1 MTSGFRFPVLD
12 DAHFFVLYY
21 RRSSRRRNKKF
32 KKNVRFVQCL
42 VCNFESVY
50 RRDILPP
57 RRQSFFI
64 PRVSAFGFFDISS
77 HTLSHTLSLHL
88 LIFISCSRFVTLI
101 IIIMIIIIQN
111 FVSWV
116 FCLFFIVPP
125 IVLSIKRCATHF
137 VVFRI
142 FFFFFNY
149 LSGFHYS
156 RNKRIYSLESCLS
169 LSINCS
175 LFFLLS
181 ASSETI
187 IPWNQLQSPMWD
199 NQQLI
204 DTFLM

>member
-1 MTSGFRFPVLD
+1 MNPQKILFDGWLPVSGFRFPVLD

-77 HTLSHTLSLHL
+77 HSLSHSLSLHL

-142 FFFFFNY
+142 FFFFFFLIICPAFITLVTNEY
-149 LSGFHYS
+149 TRWKVAFL
-156 RNKRIYSLESCLS
+156 CL
-169 LSINCS
+169 
-175 LFFLLS
+175 
-181 ASSETI
+181 
-187 IPWNQLQSPMWD
+187 
-199 NQQLI
+199 
-204 DTFLM
+204 